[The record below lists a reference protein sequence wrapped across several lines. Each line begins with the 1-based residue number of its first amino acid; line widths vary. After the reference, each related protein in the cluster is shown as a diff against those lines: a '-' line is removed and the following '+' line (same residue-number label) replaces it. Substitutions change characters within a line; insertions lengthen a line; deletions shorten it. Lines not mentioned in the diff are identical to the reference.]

1 MNPMAGFGGM
11 AGMAGLGGMAGMA
24 GLGGMGGMGA
34 LAMLKAQQGTAY
46 QKPADTKIQRD
57 IYIGNLPPGINEV
70 QLKMFMNE
78 AIKEIAAQGKAVNPD
93 PLLCNREVGH
103 GAADIASPIDQAS
116 AIMAIRF
123 DKGHVPPKFG
133 FLEAKSKD
141 EAPLFLRCNG
151 ISLLGQQLNVKRPK
165 TFSELGLVDQHN
177 DTWQSLFPGQPG
189 EILSLEI
196 QQRCGITMMG
206 QMAIPAPQNDKLER
220 ELYIGNIPGGT
231 TPEELV
237 AFLGSICETM
247 KLNTQPGN
255 PVIGARIKS
264 PTDRFAFIECRSN
277 QETANLATGLY
288 NVEYMG
294 CVLRVRRPASYE
306 QKKVPSMEDSLA
318 GLLPDGMTSAQAMAL
333 AAATPAA
340 SMVENFFAGDKALN
354 LSSHGAPMPKG
365 KATKVLRLANM
376 VTEEDL
382 KEDEDYDEFV
392 EDIREEAEKFGPVS
406 SCKIPRS
413 TGSAGF
419 GFVFI
424 EYAVAT
430 QAEGAAKALTG
441 RQFNGQKVDSAY
453 FNEDCFGIDDLAD
466 TGVSTE

>member
-1 MNPMAGFGGM
+1 MLRLTIRVANCIFSTWSTP
-11 AGMAGLGGMAGMA
+11 GLAHP
-24 GLGGMGGMGA
+24 
-34 LAMLKAQQGTAY
+34 Y
-46 QKPADTKIQRD
+46 Q
-57 IYIGNLPPGINEV
+57 LP
-70 QLKMFMNE
+70 
-78 AIKEIAAQGKAVNPD
+78 
-93 PLLCNREVGH
+93 
-103 GAADIASPIDQAS
+103 S
-116 AIMAIRF
+116 AIQIRF

-165 TFSELGLVDQHN
+165 TFAELGLVDQHQ
-177 DTWQSLFPGQPG
+177 DTWQSMFPGQAG
-189 EILSLEI
+189 ELLSLEI
-196 QQRCGITMMG
+196 QQRCGITIMG
-206 QMAIPAPQNDKLER
+206 QMAIPAIPQNDKLER

-255 PVIGARIKS
+255 PIVGARIKT

-318 GLLPDGMTSAQAMAL
+318 GLLPEGMTTAQAMAM
-333 AAATPAA
+333 AAAAPAQ
-340 SMVENFFAGDKALN
+340 SLFIGDKALN

-392 EDIREEAEKFGPVS
+392 EDIREEAEKFGTVT

-413 TGSAGF
+413 TGSAGS
-419 GFVFI
+419 G
-424 EYAVAT
+424 
-430 QAEGAAKALTG
+430 
-441 RQFNGQKVDSAY
+441 
-453 FNEDCFGIDDLAD
+453 
-466 TGVSTE
+466 